1 MTHFTVGIIVPPAQ
15 NDIEGYVA
23 LQMDPYVEH
32 DEAEPYVYYS
42 LDQAA
47 ADIAASIR
55 RLELVI
61 ARNEPMYDIDKCRSI
76 LARLRATTP
85 QQYYDERIRF
95 HEQFDDEG
103 RPISTYN
110 PDSKWDWYAIGGR
123 WDGWINDREAS
134 NESIEDNS
142 ALVEEAVA
150 RNSIPHA
157 VITPDGDWHE
167 RGEMGWFATLLT
179 ENENWEQDARAIL
192 APYAG
197 YRFVIVDAHI

>member
-1 MTHFTVGIIVPPAQ
+1 MTHFTVGIIVPPGET
-15 NDIEGYVA
+15 DIEGYIA
-23 LQMDPYVEH
+23 LQMHPYHEH
-32 DEAEPYVYYS
+32 DDAEPYVYYS

-47 ADIAASIR
+47 ADIAASIH

-61 ARNEPMYDIDKCRSI
+61 ARNEPMYDIDKCRGI

-110 PDSKWDWYAIGGR
+110 RDSKWDWYVIGGR
-123 WDGWINDREAS
+123 WDGWINDRETS

-142 ALVEEAVA
+142 ALVQEAIA
-150 RNSIPHA
+150 RNRIPHA

-167 RGEMGWFATLLT
+167 RGQMGWFATLLT
-179 ENENWEQDARAIL
+179 ENENWEQHVGAIL
-192 APYAG
+192 APYSG

>member
-1 MTHFTVGIIVPPAQ
+1 MTHFTVGIIVPPGET
-15 NDIEGYVA
+15 DIEGYIA
-23 LQMDPYVEH
+23 LRMDTYYEH
-32 DEAEPYVYYS
+32 DDAEPYVYYS
-42 LDQAA
+42 LDHAA
-47 ADIAASIR
+47 ADIAASIH

-61 ARNEPMYDIDKCRSI
+61 ARNEPMYDIDKCHGI

-85 QQYYDERIRF
+85 QQYYDERIRL

-110 PDSKWDWYAIGGR
+110 PDSKWDWYVIGGR
-123 WDGWINDREAS
+123 WDGWINDRETS

-142 ALVEEAVA
+142 ALVEETIA
-150 RNSIPHA
+150 RNKIPHA

-179 ENENWEQDARAIL
+179 ENENWEQDVRAIL